1 MPRPRAGRS
10 TALDGVDVVVQPE
23 EPRWKRL
30 LVADMDSTIIG
41 QECID
46 ELADYAGLK
55 DKVARITERAMQG
68 ELDFPGALRERVRLL
83 AGLDERALKPLPR
96 RARRI

>member
-1 MPRPRAGRS
+1 ME
-10 TALDGVDVVVQPE
+10 ALF
-23 EPRWKRL
+23 
-30 LVADMDSTIIG
+30 VADMDSTIIG

-68 ELDFPGALRERVRLL
+68 ELDFGARCASGSACSRGSTNGSSS
-83 AGLDERALKPLPR
+83 AASMN
-96 RARRI
+96 ACT